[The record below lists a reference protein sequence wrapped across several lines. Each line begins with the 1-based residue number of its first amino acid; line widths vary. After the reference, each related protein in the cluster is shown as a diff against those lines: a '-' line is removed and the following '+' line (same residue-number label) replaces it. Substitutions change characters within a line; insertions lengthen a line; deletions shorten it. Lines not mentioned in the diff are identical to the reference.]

1 MTQVLFDP
9 LFLQLLVHKYRL
21 HTIHYEAIEQYMYN
35 AGNLC
40 LQFISPMKSSPTE
53 AGRTEGQQTK
63 VLENLSKMMHL
74 NAWLVVSCRH
84 LVKESC
90 KISSDHQ
97 RLGAIEK
104 LLLVGH
110 YNF

>member
-53 AGRTEGQQTK
+53 AERMAGSVMQALGQGKLQD
-63 VLENLSKMMHL
+63 LQ
-74 NAWLVVSCRH
+74 R
-84 LVKESC
+84 
-90 KISSDHQ
+90 SSETWCD
-97 RLGAIEK
+97 RKTSPRRAL
-104 LLLVGH
+104 
-110 YNF
+110 